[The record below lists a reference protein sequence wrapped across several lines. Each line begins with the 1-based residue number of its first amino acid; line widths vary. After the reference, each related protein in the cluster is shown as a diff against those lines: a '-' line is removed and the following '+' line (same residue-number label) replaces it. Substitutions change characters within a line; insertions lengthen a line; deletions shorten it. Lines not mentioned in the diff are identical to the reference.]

1 MIPRFLRK
9 ITLGYKTIKSLKDI
23 YLFIYLAA
31 MRDLWDF
38 SSRPGSESA
47 DQITRLP
54 GNSP

>member
-1 MIPRFLRK
+1 MILRFLRK